1 MEYLDGKAPLNH
13 MIMTKKR
20 IINFVKQASPYWNT
34 TPCTVLLLAVILTE
48 IMRKNCCG
56 SFRTNKVALFS
67 KIGGVCVSVLTLVCV
82 CISYSVL
89 TYSLKHNGKQKNEQ
103 G

>member
-67 KIGGVCVSVLTLVCV
+67 KIGGVCVRTHTCVRMHFLQCSYVLAQTQWK
-82 CISYSVL
+82 
-89 TYSLKHNGKQKNEQ
+89 TKK
-103 G
+103 